1 MRSVAIFID
10 TSALL
15 PILNQDDVDFPEAE
29 RIWERLAAEQTEL
42 VTSNYVL
49 VESLAL
55 IQNRLGMDA
64 VRDFQESFVPLFQV
78 VWVTEALHQMGVAAL
93 LAANRR
99 QLSLVDCVSFA
110 VCRQRQI
117 EQVFAFDEHFFEQG
131 FSPLRA

>member
-1 MRSVAIFID
+1 MVIFVD

-15 PILNQDDVDFPEAE
+15 PILNQDDVDFPAAQ
-29 RIWERLAAEQTEL
+29 RIWERLAAERAEL
-42 VTSNYVL
+42 VTSSYVL

-55 IQNRLGMDA
+55 IQNRLGMEA
-64 VRDFQESFVPLFQV
+64 VRDFQEAFMPLFQV
-78 VWVTEALHQMGVAAL
+78 VWVTEPLHQMGVAAL

-117 EQVFAFDEHFFEQG
+117 EGVFAFDNHFLEQG
-131 FSPLRA
+131 FSCLTA

>member
-1 MRSVAIFID
+1 MAIFVD

-15 PILNQDDVDFPEAE
+15 PILNQDDADFPEAQ
-29 RIWERLAAEQTEL
+29 RIWERLAKEQAEL
-42 VTSNYVL
+42 VTSSYVL

-55 IQNRLGMDA
+55 IQNRLGMGA

-99 QLSLVDCVSFA
+99 QLTLVDCVSFA

-131 FSPLRA
+131 FSPLTA